1 MINKIMMWNKHHAL
15 FRKYSISIIILYIH
29 YYMIICMLYI
39 LFRKRN
45 QDQNV
50 GVISPEIK
58 LRWHRYI
65 MNFLLQTILFSA
77 LKDSENDLDN
87 LFSAISKSWTD
98 RQNVAKTFLLH
109 ICYRRC
115 LKQKLSHWRLRKLK
129 ELSEIIFFPKS
140 SSSCSTPCS
149 PHVHHACAL
158 FKILQDI

>member
-15 FRKYSISIIILYIH
+15 FLKYCISIIILYIH

-58 LRWHRYI
+58 QRWHRYI

-98 RQNVAKTFLLH
+98 RQNVAKGFLLH
-109 ICYRRC
+109 ICYIETIIVT
-115 LKQKLSHWRLRKLK
+115 LKTKKIERTFRNNFFSKK
-129 ELSEIIFFPKS
+129 FFELLN
-140 SSSCSTPCS
+140 T
-149 PHVHHACAL
+149 L
-158 FKILQDI
+158 